1 MSMKKH
7 IRRWLSVLLASM
19 VLTGSLTGCGLPGNT
34 RVVLTTGLSGDQLF
48 KVGKSVCTLPEAMIY
63 VMDYKQQ
70 YETAYGVEMW
80 QHDFGGMTLEEY
92 VKETII
98 AQLASIKA
106 VTLLAKE
113 NDITLD
119 DSEKEKI
126 TQAANEYY
134 DALTEDQKTY
144 MNVEKSDV
152 EDLLTA
158 HVLSEK
164 AYSEITKD
172 VNTEVSDDEARII
185 TIQQIRLDS
194 PENAAIVKTRL
205 DEGKDFGTVAAAY
218 NKDTQTTVTLGR
230 GEKEAAYEEAAFSL
244 ENDEISD
251 VIETSDGYYILKCVN
266 NFDRDATEANKET
279 MVKKRRDETFDA
291 AYEALMADTPSEFN
305 RHKWNKVHFA
315 DYTGESA
322 PNFMSIYTKYFGN

>member
-1 MSMKKH
+1 MRKT
-7 IRRWLSVLLASM
+7 IRRGAAALLAAI
-19 VLTGSLTGCGLPGNT
+19 VLTGSLSGCSVLKNT

-48 KVGKSVCTLPEAMIY
+48 KIGKSVCSLPEAMIY

-70 YETAYGVEMW
+70 YENAYGVEMW

-92 VKETII
+92 VKDTII

-113 NDITLD
+113 NNVTLD
-119 DSEKEKI
+119 DAEKQKI
-126 TQAANEYY
+126 SQAADEYY
-134 DALTEDQKTY
+134 SALTDDQKAY
-144 MNVEKSDV
+144 MGVEQDDV
-152 EDLLTA
+152 EELCTA
-158 HVLSEK
+158 HVLSEQV
-164 AYSEITKD
+164 Y
-172 VNTEVSDDEARII
+172 DEST

-194 PENAAIVKTRL
+194 LDNAEIVKARL

-218 NKDTQTTVTLGR
+218 NKDTQTTITLGR

-251 VIETSDGYYILKCVN
+251 IIETSDGYCILKCVN
-266 NFDRDATEANKET
+266 NFDRDATEANKDT
-279 MVKKRRDETFDA
+279 LIKKRRDEAFNA
-291 AYEALMADTPSEFN
+291 AYEAMMADTPSEFN

-315 DYTGESA
+315 DYSGEAA
-322 PNFMSIYTKYFGN
+322 PNFMTIYTKYFSS

>member
-1 MSMKKH
+1 MRKT
-7 IRRWLSVLLASM
+7 IRRGAAALLAAI
-19 VLTGSLTGCGLPGNT
+19 VLTGSLSGCSVLKNT

-48 KVGKSVCTLPEAMIY
+48 KIGKSVCSLPEAMIY

-70 YETAYGVEMW
+70 YENAYGVEMW

-92 VKETII
+92 VKDTIV

-113 NDITLD
+113 NNVTLD
-119 DSEKEKI
+119 DAEKQKI
-126 TQAANEYY
+126 SQAADEYY
-134 DALTEDQKTY
+134 SALTDDQKAY
-144 MNVEKSDV
+144 MGVEKDDV
-152 EDLLTA
+152 EELCTA

-164 AYSEITKD
+164 VYDEITKD

-194 PENAAIVKTRL
+194 LDNAEIVKARL

-218 NKDTQTTVTLGR
+218 NKDTQTTITLGR

-251 VIETSDGYYILKCVN
+251 IIETSDGCYILKCVN
-266 NFDRDATEANKET
+266 NFDRDATEANKDT
-279 MVKKRRDETFDA
+279 LIKKRRDETFNA
-291 AYEALMADTPSEFN
+291 AYEAMMADTPSEFN

-315 DYTGESA
+315 DYSGEAA
-322 PNFMSIYTKYFGN
+322 PNFMTIYTKYFSS

>member
-34 RVVLTTGLSGDQLF
+34 RVVLTTGLAGDQLF

-106 VTLLAKE
+106 VTLLTKE

-244 ENDEISD
+244 
-251 VIETSDGYYILKCVN
+251 
-266 NFDRDATEANKET
+266 
-279 MVKKRRDETFDA
+279 
-291 AYEALMADTPSEFN
+291 
-305 RHKWNKVHFA
+305 
-315 DYTGESA
+315 
-322 PNFMSIYTKYFGN
+322 